1 MSNAKLWCF
10 RCCWLELPIGQTV
23 KLPVVWDTITL
34 MWRPC
39 DIIQLMSLYDVEW
52 ENTCT
57 GHLFKRHMMECRQP
71 QYAPIT
77 INSLC
82 LTWSKVVSFFFL
94 NSDAVRGW
102 QQNYSQAWNHC
113 GSSHRN
119 ADILVVNVL
128 VWTVLTWI
136 RIHPR
141 NTRRHQC
148 VVASTGRLTTGRSL
162 SLTRPYDNSPS
173 LVTELLI
180 SQDFPQRHFCT
191 YFTVS

>member
-23 KLPVVWDTITL
+23 KLPVVWYTITL

-39 DIIQLMSLYDVEW
+39 DIIQLMSLHDVEW

-102 QQNYSQAWNHC
+102 QQNYNQAWNHWELPQKRWHSC
-113 GSSHRN
+113 CEC
-119 ADILVVNVL
+119 
-128 VWTVLTWI
+128 
-136 RIHPR
+136 PR
-141 NTRRHQC
+141 LNSAHVDKNTPEEYSK
-148 VVASTGRLTTGRSL
+148 ASMCCR
-162 SLTRPYDNSPS
+162 
-173 LVTELLI
+173 
-180 SQDFPQRHFCT
+180 
-191 YFTVS
+191 

>member
-1 MSNAKLWCF
+1 MFSLLLAWNTNWTNSQVAGGLRHHCTHVTSMRCHSADVITWC
-10 RCCWLELPIGQTV
+10 WVGEY
-23 KLPVVWDTITL
+23 
-34 MWRPC
+34 MH
-39 DIIQLMSLYDVEW
+39 
-52 ENTCT
+52 
-57 GHLFKRHMMECRQP
+57 HLFKRHMMECRQS

-102 QQNYSQAWNHC
+102 QQNYNQAWNHC

-119 ADILVVNVL
+119 ADFLVVNVL

-136 RIHPR
+136 RIHRIHPR

-148 VVASTGRLTTGRSL
+148 VVASTERLTTGRSL
-162 SLTRPYDNSPS
+162 SLTRPYDNSHS

-180 SQDFPQRHFCT
+180 SQDFPQRQFCT

>member
-39 DIIQLMSLYDVEW
+39 DIIQLMSLHDVEW
-52 ENTCT
+52 EDTCT

-102 QQNYSQAWNHC
+102 QQNYNQAWNHC

-136 RIHPR
+136 RIHPM

-148 VVASTGRLTTGRSL
+148 VVLAQDGSQR
-162 SLTRPYDNSPS
+162 DEVFHSPDHMITP
-173 LVTELLI
+173 L
-180 SQDFPQRHFCT
+180 H
-191 YFTVS
+191 